1 MPPVIIYG
9 KAVQDARNRLRSVQ
23 TSTMFE
29 AMQPLLSSR
38 GEKGNL
44 PPLEIAKCINDI
56 PATGASKRALSHL
69 QAAKTRA
76 REFSARGMIGDVFAL
91 GDALRELADFLNEG
105 GDGDTWKEFLARFR
119 DRAVFDKQSNRARI
133 ERPIETRQDYPE
145 LGIFRYWLLER
156 SVVKYMERALGPY
169 LGADISGS
177 TPDALGA
184 LVYLAIRNEKVTPGK
199 AAMTPEEEAENLLK
213 DGSPL
218 VAVASM
224 VLQYHHSLLECVLA
238 LALIGNAKKGE
249 DPLEQLLSEDQSK
262 YLLDIDLYRF
272 SSLIRRDDSTS
283 WLRIKLENGD
293 AALKQELGGARLL
306 VIRDFIDI
314 EHNPYADCEIALLV
328 PPGEADALF
337 QPARSYE
344 RFSKLRQDQCIDAAV
359 GYRRSDPNLYQ
370 VAKEFG
376 ISTNITD
383 IDLLDLV
390 KRNSNDLKQLKEN
403 QLKPSTPE
411 SVFDNLDKAVG
422 TIARRYGNSVGPL
435 AADAPKPNAVL
446 PSVQE
451 DARSGE
457 DIERARLID
466 SLTPKQVSA
475 VMQFLKS
482 TNR

>member
-1 MPPVIIYG
+1 MHPVILYG

-29 AMQPLLSSR
+29 AMQPLLSSS
-38 GEKGNL
+38 GEEGQL
-44 PPLEIAKCINDI
+44 PPLEIAKWINDI
-56 PATGASKRALSHL
+56 PVTKASKRALSHL

-76 REFSARGMIGDVFAL
+76 KEFSARGMIGDVFAL

-119 DRAVFDKQSNRARI
+119 DEAVFDKQSNRARI

-184 LVYLAIRNEKVTPGK
+184 LVYLLISNKTKSEEVK
-199 AAMTPEEEAENLLK
+199 TPEAWTENLLK

-238 LALIGNAKKGE
+238 LALIGNAKKGK
-249 DPLEQLLSEDQSK
+249 DKSEQLLSKDQSD

-272 SSLIRRDDSTS
+272 SSLILRDDSTS

-306 VIRDFIDI
+306 VVRDFIDI

-328 PPGEADALF
+328 PPGGEADALF

-344 RFSKLRQDQCIDAAV
+344 RFSKLRQNQCIDAAV

-370 VAKEFG
+370 VANEFK
-376 ISTNITD
+376 ISTDPN
-383 IDLLDLV
+383 LMELV
-390 KRNSNDLKQLKEN
+390 KQNSNDLRQMKEK
-403 QLKPSTPE
+403 KP
-411 SVFDNLDKAVG
+411 VFDNLDEAVG
-422 TIARRYGNSVGPL
+422 TIALRYGNDMGLLTANDTQAASVQPG
-435 AADAPKPNAVL
+435 A
-446 PSVQE
+446 QE
-451 DARSGE
+451 DAQLAEKAQLAQFMRSN
-457 DIERARLID
+457 
-466 SLTPKQVSA
+466 SLDPGKLLA
-475 VMQFLKS
+475 LMQWAKF
-482 TNR
+482 TQ